1 MSVGIFDARTISV
14 PIDLR
19 RMYVDIR
26 RLEIE
31 LVCAF
36 LGKSLP
42 DPDEQAKMR
51 RPHLVMW
58 SGTVPFL
65 DVRNVLDELNDIKS
79 SYLGELKAHEVATR
93 GEDRPTGAFPGIS
106 DQSMSPPFFVTRAGR
121 VPFDASMTPQAF
133 AVIEDDPA
141 TRVTL
146 SETRAWRV
154 GDHDADDAVAYL
166 ETMAEQHQAEIERT
180 PDPDRI
186 RCLLSAWFGVRVGIH
201 ALPAIAEMVQMQT
214 GHPLAFR
221 MSSGMRRQYRARFSG
236 EERAGIT
243 FSIPNV
249 AIVRVSPEIAR
260 PAPAHKRDR
269 AAVMKL
275 LHLWGRL
282 GLFVTARDD
291 AMDRMLAEIIA
302 EASDHVRASLSPG
315 LRKALVEIEGV

>member
-19 RMYVDIR
+19 RMYADIR

-36 LGKSLP
+36 LGQHAPSS
-42 DPDEQAKMR
+42 DEQAKAK

-58 SGTVPFL
+58 SGMVPFSN
-65 DVRNVLDELNDIKS
+65 VRGVLDELNDIKS
-79 SYLGELKAHEVATR
+79 SYLRGLKAHEVATR

-121 VPFDASMTPQAF
+121 VPFDVSMTPEAF
-133 AVIEDDPA
+133 AMIQDDPA

-166 ETMAEQHQAEIERT
+166 ETVAEQYLAEIERM
-180 PDPDRI
+180 PDPEKVRD
-186 RCLLSAWFGVRVGIH
+186 LLSAWFGLRVGIH

-214 GHPLAFR
+214 EHPLAFR

-236 EERAGIT
+236 EERAGVT

-249 AIVRVSPEIAR
+249 AIVRVSPEIKR
-260 PAPAHKRDR
+260 PAQAHKRDR
-269 AAVMKL
+269 AAVMQL
-275 LHLWGRL
+275 LHVLGRL
-282 GLFVTARDD
+282 GLFVTAKDEV
-291 AMDRMLAEIIA
+291 MDRMLSEIIA
-302 EASDHVRASLSPG
+302 ESTDHVRASLSSVQ
-315 LRKALVEIEGV
+315 RKALAEIEGA